1 MCGCTVGFF
10 LHLVSTFQNDIFKK
24 FQTTLYINHDQKNL
38 CKSYF
43 FMNGLCS
50 NYFISIM
57 RVLVFANMLR
67 CSGPVIHINV
77 YPETF
82 TCTCFTI
89 HIVLSPLGCILCL
102 FTGVA
107 WINYMFPPH
116 VSIPTPPPY
125 SHEFCLQLYVLLF
138 ECLKQ
143 MLWIQKIIS
152 TRVKA
157 QRALFMLS

>member
-116 VSIPTPPPY
+116 VSIPTPT
-125 SHEFCLQLYVLLF
+125 SIFTRFLF
-138 ECLKQ
+138 TTLRTAFW
-143 MLWIQKIIS
+143 M
-152 TRVKA
+152 
-157 QRALFMLS
+157 F

>member
-1 MCGCTVGFF
+1 MLCSHVDVLYTCAVALCFWFF
-10 LHLVSTFQNDIFKK
+10 YTLCQLFRMIYLKRFK
-24 FQTTLYINHDQKNL
+24 QLYINHDQKDL
-38 CKSYF
+38 IKSYF

-50 NYFISIM
+50 NYFDSIM

-89 HIVLSPLGCILCL
+89 HIVLSPLGCILYL

-116 VSIPTPPPY
+116 VSISTPT
-125 SHEFCLQLYVLLF
+125 STFTRFLF
-138 ECLKQ
+138 
-143 MLWIQKIIS
+143 
-152 TRVKA
+152 TT
-157 QRALFMLS
+157 